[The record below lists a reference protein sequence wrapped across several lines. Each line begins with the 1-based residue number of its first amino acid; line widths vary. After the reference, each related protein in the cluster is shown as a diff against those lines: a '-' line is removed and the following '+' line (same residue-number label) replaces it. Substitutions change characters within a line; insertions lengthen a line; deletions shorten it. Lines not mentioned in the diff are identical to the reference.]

1 MYIDREDIWNH
12 IRKFEI
18 LEHSIHS
25 MIMEKVRYLQHSKTM
40 NIKLQEKWD
49 EIGLALSLLL
59 RHFFRQ
65 NFSWNFYT
73 NLGHKKSIHTPI
85 LQLPNNLVQNN
96 NLDRIMLGFGP
107 QAPPQQHKTYLILSE
122 Q

>member
-59 RHFFRQ
+59 RHLFRQ

-85 LQLPNNLVQNN
+85 LQ
-96 NLDRIMLGFGP
+96 
-107 QAPPQQHKTYLILSE
+107 
-122 Q
+122 